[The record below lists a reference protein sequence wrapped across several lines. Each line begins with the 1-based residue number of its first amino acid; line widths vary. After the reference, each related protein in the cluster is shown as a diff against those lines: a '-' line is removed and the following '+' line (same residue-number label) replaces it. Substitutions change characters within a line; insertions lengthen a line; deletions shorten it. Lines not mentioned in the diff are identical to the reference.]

1 MSRVETDP
9 FGTAEPNVK
18 DLISRSIIG
27 PTVHNFGPLRKK
39 FFFNLIAHSRNF
51 FFFFNLIRMTGES
64 TGWCASAVY

>member
-27 PTVHNFGPLRKK
+27 PTVHSFGPLRKN
-39 FFFNLIAHSRNF
+39 FFNLIAYSRN

>member
-27 PTVHNFGPLRKK
+27 PTVHSFGPLRK
-39 FFFNLIAHSRNF
+39 NF
-51 FFFFNLIRMTGES
+51 FILLLTAENFFLTSFG
-64 TGWCASAVY
+64 

>member
-27 PTVHNFGPLRKK
+27 PTVQFWSIEEE
-39 FFFNLIAHSRNF
+39 FF
-51 FFFFNLIRMTGES
+51 
-64 TGWCASAVY
+64 

>member
-27 PTVHNFGPLRKK
+27 PTVHSFGPLRKN
-39 FFFNLIAHSRNF
+39 FFNLIAYSRKIF
-51 FFFFNLIRMTGES
+51 FLTSFG
-64 TGWCASAVY
+64 

>member
-27 PTVHNFGPLRKK
+27 PTVHNFGPLRKIK
-39 FFFNLIAHSRNF
+39 CDSRDN
-51 FFFFNLIRMTGES
+51 ITYPE
-64 TGWCASAVY
+64 A